1 MMAYQ
6 SISAAK
12 NTKSDEFYTQLI
24 DIQSELKNYNDK
36 FEGKIVLCNC
46 DDPFESNFVKYF
58 LMNFNRFGIREL
70 IATGYKTSCFAG
82 REVSAQNYPYLLRV
96 KSTKEYL
103 VGTQKDLDIPGAKY
117 FLEVEGGNIMSP
129 LIGNYAVDK
138 DGKKIQTKV
147 KTKYYDEKTGKERS
161 KTIKQD
167 LYYEAGDF
175 RSDMAIELLKECD
188 VVVTNPP
195 FSMFREYIS
204 LIMQYDKKFLVI
216 GNMNCISYKEIFPLI
231 VENKIWLGNGMGRK
245 ISGFIV
251 PDYYELYG
259 TEANINNKG
268 ERIVSTNNALWL
280 TNIDHLKRH
289 QMLPLDLGFVYEGH
303 EDMYPKYDNYDAI
316 EVTKTVEIPCDYTGI
331 MGVPISF
338 LDVFCPEQFV
348 VVGISAQGNDDI
360 RIHTDDYYDGYV
372 WKYGKKKEKEHRISS
387 WMPLLKNDSK
397 GGTLCQKEGEP
408 DLYQLYWRV
417 FIRFTDSFIESHP
430 ERFNKEN

>member
-12 NTKSDEFYTQLI
+12 NTKNDEFYTQLI

-195 FSMFREYIS
+195 FSMFCIHRKY
-204 LIMQYDKKFLVI
+204 LI
-216 GNMNCISYKEIFPLI
+216 
-231 VENKIWLGNGMGRK
+231 
-245 ISGFIV
+245 
-251 PDYYELYG
+251 
-259 TEANINNKG
+259 
-268 ERIVSTNNALWL
+268 
-280 TNIDHLKRH
+280 
-289 QMLPLDLGFVYEGH
+289 
-303 EDMYPKYDNYDAI
+303 
-316 EVTKTVEIPCDYTGI
+316 
-331 MGVPISF
+331 
-338 LDVFCPEQFV
+338 
-348 VVGISAQGNDDI
+348 
-360 RIHTDDYYDGYV
+360 
-372 WKYGKKKEKEHRISS
+372 
-387 WMPLLKNDSK
+387 
-397 GGTLCQKEGEP
+397 
-408 DLYQLYWRV
+408 
-417 FIRFTDSFIESHP
+417 
-430 ERFNKEN
+430 FNV